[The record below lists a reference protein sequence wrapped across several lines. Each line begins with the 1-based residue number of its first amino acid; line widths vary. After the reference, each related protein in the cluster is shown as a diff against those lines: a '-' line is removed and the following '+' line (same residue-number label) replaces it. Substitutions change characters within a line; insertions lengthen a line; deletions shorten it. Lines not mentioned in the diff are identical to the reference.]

1 MAVETEGSRLGAGR
15 DVLGRSL
22 SVLGTCS
29 RAVRNAAHD
38 LAGQL
43 ADAADGLSNL
53 SPLSLHRRWVREAA
67 HDLAVAI
74 AKGLAQPR
82 RLLPRLRLRE
92 FIVSGPL
99 VRFFTRTLQRRIILA
114 NTIGLAI
121 LLGGIFYLS
130 QYHAWLID
138 AKRESLRAQGEIIAA
153 AIAAN
158 ASIETGRIVL
168 DPDRL
173 PEIEGSKSPFRDD
186 GFAALQLSIAP
197 ERVTPILKRLVPAS
211 DTRARVYAHDGTLII
226 DTAQLLRGQA
236 GRGEFPAGDKQVRIK
251 VKNNWTKF
259 LAWLMRGELPVYR
272 EIGSA
277 NGTAYP
283 EVRMALSGSTTPML
297 LVNEKGEQIVSMAVP
312 IQHHKTVQGVLLLS
326 TRPGEIDEVLS
337 EERNVIIALALTAFA
352 ATLLASFLLARTIAG
367 PMRRLSEVAENVSR
381 NIKARDELPEL
392 AHRADE
398 VGQMAA
404 AFREMTASL
413 HRRIEASERFAQD
426 VAHELKNPLT
436 AARSTAEALAYAK
449 SPEQQA
455 ELVQQI
461 QGELKRL
468 NKLITD
474 VSNASRLDAEL
485 ALQETEPVDMR
496 EVLYGVADVFR
507 DILGG
512 DTRRIVLDIAELPY
526 DPSAYVVRGL
536 EERLSRVITN
546 LLDNAVSFSPENGV
560 VTVRARRIGTEIEVV
575 VEDEGPGIPADKLE
589 DIFKRFY
596 SDRPQ
601 TDRTIGKNSGLG
613 LSISREIV
621 NASGGRIWAAN
632 RKQLANG
639 RAAWPDDPAGVRV
652 RRMAAMAGAAFV
664 VRLPA
669 ADGPASKGAPQ
680 LARRH

>member
-1 MAVETEGSRLGAGR
+1 MAVETDGSRFGAGAR
-15 DVLGRSL
+15 ETLRRGVSAFSVYGR
-22 SVLGTCS
+22 
-29 RAVRNAAHD
+29 A
-38 LAGQL
+38 
-43 ADAADGLSNL
+43 
-53 SPLSLHRRWVREAA
+53 VREAA
-67 HDLAVAI
+67 HDLAANLG
-74 AKGLAQPR
+74 KGFGGLRALAR
-82 RLLPRLRLRE
+82 RLQLYDLL
-92 FIVSGPL
+92 VSGPL
-99 VRFFTRTLQRRIILA
+99 IRFFTRTLQRRIILA
-114 NTIGLAI
+114 NSIGLAI

-138 AKRESLRAQGEIIAA
+138 AKRDSLRAQGEIIAA

-158 ASIETGRIVL
+158 ASVETGRIVL

-197 ERVTPILKRLVPAS
+197 ERVTPILKRLVPATE
-211 DTRARVYAHDGTLII
+211 TRARVYAQDGTLIV
-226 DTAQLLRGQA
+226 DSAQFLVRGPVTRAEQPGGDNQ
-236 GRGEFPAGDKQVRIK
+236 GRVK

-259 LAWLMRGELPVYR
+259 LAWLMRGDLPVYR
-272 EIGSA
+272 EIGSS

-297 LVNEKGEQIVSMAVP
+297 LVNEKGEQIVSLAVP
-312 IQHHKTVQGVLLLS
+312 IQYRKAVQGVLLLS

-367 PMRRLSEVAENVSR
+367 PMRRLSAVAENVSR

-392 AHRADE
+392 ANRADE

-413 HRRIEASERFAQD
+413 YRRIEASERFAQD

-436 AARSTAEALAYAK
+436 AARSTAESLAYAK
-449 SPEQQA
+449 TPAQHE

-496 EVLYGVADVFR
+496 LVLRGVIEVFR
-507 DILGG
+507 DILGS
-512 DTRRIVLDIAELPY
+512 DSRRVVLDIAELPQN
-526 DPSAYVVRGL
+526 PTAFVVIGL
-536 EERLSRVITN
+536 DARLGRVITN
-546 LLDNAVSFSPENGV
+546 LLDNAISFSPENGV
-560 VTVRARRIGTEIEVV
+560 ITVSARRVDSEIEIVV
-575 VEDEGPGIPADKLE
+575 DDSGPGVPTDKLE
-589 DIFKRFY
+589 EIFARFY

-601 TDRTIGKNSGLG
+601 TDRTVGKNSGLG

-621 NASGGRIWAAN
+621 NAYGGRIWASN
-632 RKQLANG
+632 RKLRPGIASSAQDDH
-639 RAAWPDDPAGVRV
+639 AALKDRRIPGV
-652 RRMAAMAGAAFV
+652 AGARFT
-664 VRLPA
+664 VRLPGADA
-669 ADGPASKGAPQ
+669 AASKGAQ
-680 LARRH
+680 LLGRRT

>member
-1 MAVETEGSRLGAGR
+1 MAVETDGSRFGAGAR
-15 DVLGRSL
+15 DTLRRGASALSASGRAIRDAANDLSGNLPRSL
-22 SVLGTCS
+22 ADL
-29 RAVRNAAHD
+29 RA
-38 LAGQL
+38 LA
-43 ADAADGLSNL
+43 
-53 SPLSLHRRWVREAA
+53 R
-67 HDLAVAI
+67 
-74 AKGLAQPR
+74 
-82 RLLPRLRLRE
+82 RLRLYE
-92 FIVSGPL
+92 LLTSGPL

-114 NTIGLAI
+114 NTLGLAI

-158 ASIETGRIVL
+158 ASVETGRIVL

-173 PEIEGSKSPFRDD
+173 PEVDGAKSPFRDD

-197 ERVTPILKRLVPAS
+197 ERVTPILKRLIPAT
-211 DTRARVYAHDGTLII
+211 DTRARVYAQDGTLIV
-226 DTAQLLRGQA
+226 DSAQMLALRPVPRGDLAPAENQ
-236 GRGEFPAGDKQVRIK
+236 GRVK
-251 VKNNWTKF
+251 VKSTWTKF
-259 LAWLMRGELPVYR
+259 LTWLMRGDLPVYK
-272 EIGSA
+272 EIGSS

-297 LVNEKGEQIVSMAVP
+297 LVNEKGEQIVSLAVP
-312 IQHHKTVQGVLLLS
+312 IQYRKAVQGVLLLS

-398 VGQMAA
+398 VGQMAT

-413 HRRIEASERFAQD
+413 YRRIEASERFAQD

-436 AARSTAEALAYAK
+436 AARSTAESLAYAK
-449 SPEQQA
+449 NPEQQA
-455 ELVQQI
+455 ELVRQI

-474 VSNASRLDAEL
+474 VSDASRLDAEL

-496 EVLYGVADVFR
+496 AVLYGIAEVFR
-507 DILGG
+507 DIAG
-512 DTRRIVLDIAELPY
+512 DERRVVLDIAEQPNN
-526 DPSAYVVRGL
+526 PAAYVVQGL
-536 EERLSRVITN
+536 EARLGRVITN
-546 LLDNAVSFSPENGV
+546 LLDNALSFSPENGV
-560 VTVRARRIGTEIEVV
+560 ITVRARRVGPEIEIV
-575 VEDEGPGIPADKLE
+575 VEDEGPGIPPEQLE

-601 TDRTIGKNSGLG
+601 TDRTVGKNSGLG
-613 LSISREIV
+613 LSISREII
-621 NASGGRIWAAN
+621 NAYGGRIWAAN
-632 RKQLANG
+632 RKQPIREG
-639 RAAWPDDPAGVRV
+639 AAWSEEQPDLRERRIPGV
-652 RRMAAMAGAAFV
+652 AGACFT

-669 ADGPASKGAPQ
+669 ADALATKGAPL
-680 LARRH
+680 LARRP

>member
-1 MAVETEGSRLGAGR
+1 
-15 DVLGRSL
+15 
-22 SVLGTCS
+22 
-29 RAVRNAAHD
+29 
-38 LAGQL
+38 
-43 ADAADGLSNL
+43 
-53 SPLSLHRRWVREAA
+53 
-67 HDLAVAI
+67 
-74 AKGLAQPR
+74 
-82 RLLPRLRLRE
+82 
-92 FIVSGPL
+92 
-99 VRFFTRTLQRRIILA
+99 
-114 NTIGLAI
+114 
-121 LLGGIFYLS
+121 
-130 QYHAWLID
+130 
-138 AKRESLRAQGEIIAA
+138 
-153 AIAAN
+153 
-158 ASIETGRIVL
+158 
-168 DPDRL
+168 
-173 PEIEGSKSPFRDD
+173 
-186 GFAALQLSIAP
+186 
-197 ERVTPILKRLVPAS
+197 
-211 DTRARVYAHDGTLII
+211 
-226 DTAQLLRGQA
+226 
-236 GRGEFPAGDKQVRIK
+236 
-251 VKNNWTKF
+251 
-259 LAWLMRGELPVYR
+259 
-272 EIGSA
+272 
-277 NGTAYP
+277 
-283 EVRMALSGSTTPML
+283 ML

-312 IQHHKTVQGVLLLS
+312 IQYRKGVQGVLLLS

-449 SPEQQA
+449 TPDQQA

-485 ALQETEPVDMR
+485 ALQETELVDMR
-496 EVLYGVADVFR
+496 EVLHGVADVFR
-507 DILGG
+507 DILGREG
-512 DTRRIVLDIAELPY
+512 RRIVLDIAPSH
-526 DPSAYVVRGL
+526 DPSTYVVRGL

-546 LLDNAVSFSPENGV
+546 LLDNAVSFSPANGV
-560 VTVRARRIGTEIEVV
+560 VRVSARRLGPEIEVV
-575 VEDEGPGIPADKLE
+575 VEDEGPGIPANKLE

-601 TDRTIGKNSGLG
+601 TDRTVGKNSGLG

-621 NASGGRIWAAN
+621 NAYGGRIWAIN
-632 RKQLANG
+632 RKGEDPAL
-639 RAAWPDDPAGVRV
+639 AAWPVDAGLRDSGPAAV
-652 RRMAAMAGAAFV
+652 AGAAFL

-669 ADGPASKGAPQ
+669 ADMPASKGAPP

>member
-1 MAVETEGSRLGAGR
+1 MAVETEGARLGAG
-15 DVLGRSL
+15 GGEAQKQGL
-22 SVLGTCS
+22 SVLAARGRTLRTTAHALVG
-29 RAVRNAAHD
+29 RAAELGRGVRGRVPLRLQPRA
-38 LAGQL
+38 LAGAITKAL
-43 ADAADGLSNL
+43 AD
-53 SPLSLHRRWVREAA
+53 
-67 HDLAVAI
+67 
-74 AKGLAQPR
+74 PR
-82 RLLPRLRLRE
+82 ALLQRLRLY
-92 FIVSGPL
+92 IVSGPL
-99 VRFFTRTLQRRIILA
+99 VGFFTRTLQRRIILA

-121 LLGGIFYLS
+121 LLGGIFYLI

-158 ASIETGRIVL
+158 ASVETGRIVL

-197 ERVTPILKRLVPAS
+197 ERVTPILKRLVPGG

-236 GRGEFPAGDKQVRIK
+236 DRGELPAGAKQIRIK

-312 IQHHKTVQGVLLLS
+312 IQYRKAVQGVLLLS

-455 ELVQQI
+455 ELVEQI

-468 NKLITD
+468 NKLISD
-474 VSNASRLDAEL
+474 VANASRLDAEL

-496 EVLYGVADVFR
+496 EVLHGVANVFR

-512 DTRRIVLDIAELPY
+512 EGPRIVLDIAPSL

-546 LLDNAVSFSPENGV
+546 LLDNAISFSPANGV
-560 VTVRARRIGTEIEVV
+560 VRMSARRSGSEIEVV
-575 VEDEGPGIPADKLE
+575 VQDEGPGIPANKLE

-601 TDRTIGKNSGLG
+601 TDRTVGKNSGLG

-621 NASGGRIWAAN
+621 NAYGGRIWATN
-632 RKQLANG
+632 RNG
-639 RAAWPDDPAGVRV
+639 ADMASAAWPDEADLRV
-652 RRMAAMAGAAFV
+652 KGPPAMAGAAFV

-669 ADGPASKGAPQ
+669 ADMPKGAPP

>member
-1 MAVETEGSRLGAGR
+1 MAVETDGSRFGAGAM
-15 DVLGRSL
+15 
-22 SVLGTCS
+22 GTLRRATLAAS
-29 RAVRNAAHD
+29 NYGRAVRHAAQD
-38 LAGQL
+38 VAARLTKAFGPVRALA
-43 ADAADGLSNL
+43 
-53 SPLSLHRRWVREAA
+53 H
-67 HDLAVAI
+67 
-74 AKGLAQPR
+74 
-82 RLLPRLRLRE
+82 RLRLYD
-92 FIVSGPL
+92 FIVHGPL
-99 VRFFTRTLQRRIILA
+99 IRFFTRTLQRRIILA
-114 NTIGLAI
+114 NTIGLVI

-158 ASIETGRIVL
+158 ASVETGRIVL

-173 PEIEGSKSPFRDD
+173 PEVEGARSPFRDD

-197 ERVTPILKRLVPAS
+197 ERVTPILRRLVPAT

-226 DTAQLLRGQA
+226 DTAHLLSRGQVA
-236 GRGEFPAGDKQVRIK
+236 RAEPQPGENQGRIK
-251 VKNNWTKF
+251 VKNSWTRF

-277 NGTAYP
+277 NGTFYP

-312 IQHHKTVQGVLLLS
+312 IQYRKAVQGVLLLS
-326 TRPGEIDEVLS
+326 TRPGEIDEVLT

-367 PMRRLSEVAENVSR
+367 PMRRLSAVAENVSR

-413 HRRIEASERFAQD
+413 YRRIEASERFAQD

-436 AARSTAEALAYAK
+436 AARSTAESLAYAK
-449 SPEQQA
+449 NPEQQA
-455 ELVQQI
+455 ELVHQI

-496 EVLYGVADVFR
+496 EVLRGVTTAFR
-507 DILGG
+507 DMLAG
-512 DTRRIVLDIAELPY
+512 DTRRIVLEIAEHPH
-526 DPSAYVVRGL
+526 DPAAYVVYGL
-536 EERLSRVITN
+536 DARLGRVITN
-546 LLDNAVSFSPENGV
+546 LLDNAISFSPESGV
-560 VTVRARRIGTEIEVV
+560 ITVSARRVGSEIEIV
-575 VEDEGPGIPADKLE
+575 VEDDGPGIPADKLE

-601 TDRTIGKNSGLG
+601 TDRTVGKNSGLG

-621 NASGGRIWAAN
+621 NAYGGRIWATN
-632 RKQLANG
+632 RRHLRNG
-639 RAAWPDDPAGVRV
+639 SASWHSDRESVDARHLPDV
-652 RRMAAMAGAAFV
+652 AGARFT

-669 ADGPASKGAPQ
+669 TDASASKASKGAPL

>member
-1 MAVETEGSRLGAGR
+1 MAVGTDGPRFHESAQGAFRRGI
-15 DVLGRSL
+15 SA
-22 SVLGTCS
+22 LGT
-29 RAVRNAAHD
+29 H
-38 LAGQL
+38 G
-43 ADAADGLSNL
+43 
-53 SPLSLHRRWVREAA
+53 RRFREATRR
-67 HDLAVAI
+67 I
-74 AKGLAQPR
+74 AQR
-82 RLLPRLRLRE
+82 
-92 FIVSGPL
+92 GPVYDFL
-99 VRFFTRTLQRRIILA
+99 VFNPLIRFFTRTLQRRIILA
-114 NTIGLAI
+114 NTIGLVI

-158 ASIETGRIVL
+158 ASVETGRIVL

-173 PEIEGSKSPFRDD
+173 PEIEGAKSPFRDD

-197 ERVTPILKRLVPAS
+197 ERVTPILRRLVPAT

-226 DTAQLLRGQA
+226 DTAQLLSRGQIA
-236 GRGEFPAGDKQVRIK
+236 RLEPSTGQPQGRIK
-251 VKNNWTKF
+251 VKNSWTKF
-259 LAWLMRGELPVYR
+259 LAWLMRGDLPVYR
-272 EIGSA
+272 EIGTA

-283 EVRMALSGSTTPML
+283 EVRMALGGSATPML

-312 IQHHKTVQGVLLLS
+312 IQYRKAIQGVLLLS

-337 EERNVIIALALTAFA
+337 EERNVIIALAFTAFA

-381 NIKARDELPEL
+381 NIKARDDELPEL
-392 AHRADE
+392 TRRADE

-404 AFREMTASL
+404 SFQEMTASL

-449 SPEQQA
+449 NPEQHA
-455 ELVQQI
+455 ELVRQI

-485 ALQETEPVDMR
+485 ALQEREPVDMR
-496 EVLYGVADVFR
+496 EVLQGVAKAFSDM
-507 DILGG
+507 LTE
-512 DTRRIVLDIAELPY
+512 DTRRVVLDVAEQPH
-526 DPSAYVVRGL
+526 PGSYVVRGL
-536 EERLSRVITN
+536 EPRLGRVITN
-546 LLDNAVSFSPENGV
+546 LVDNAISFSPENGV
-560 VTVRARRIGTEIEVV
+560 VSVRARRLGAEIEIVV
-575 VEDEGPGIPADKLE
+575 DDDGPGIPADKLE

-601 TDRTIGKNSGLG
+601 TDRTVGKNSGLG
-613 LSISREIV
+613 LSISREII
-621 NASGGRIWAAN
+621 NAYGGRIWAAN
-632 RKQLANG
+632 RRRSGNG
-639 RAAWPDDPAGVRV
+639 AAVWQDDNEGLGARRQPDV
-652 RRMAAMAGAAFV
+652 AGARFI

-669 ADGPASKGAPQ
+669 ADAPAMKGVPA
-680 LARRH
+680 LARRF

>member
-1 MAVETEGSRLGAGR
+1 MAVQTDGSRFGASARETLKRG
-15 DVLGRSL
+15 VSTFG
-22 SVLGTCS
+22 VFG
-29 RAVRNAAHD
+29 RAVRHRAHD
-38 LAGQL
+38 AAVPVASTFAGL
-43 ADAADGLSNL
+43 RALS
-53 SPLSLHRRWVREAA
+53 
-67 HDLAVAI
+67 
-74 AKGLAQPR
+74 R
-82 RLLPRLRLRE
+82 RLHLYDLLT
-92 FIVSGPL
+92 FGPL
-99 VRFFTRTLQRRIILA
+99 IRFFTRTLQRRIILA
-114 NTIGLAI
+114 NTIGLVI

-158 ASIETGRIVL
+158 ASVETGRIVL

-173 PEIEGSKSPFRDD
+173 PEIDGAKSPFRDD

-197 ERVTPILKRLVPAS
+197 ERVTPILRRLVPAT
-211 DTRARVYAHDGTLII
+211 DTRARIYAHDGTLII
-226 DTAQLLRGQA
+226 DTAQLLSRGQLA
-236 GRGEFPAGDKQVRIK
+236 REPSAGDRVK
-251 VKNNWTKF
+251 VKSNWTKF
-259 LAWLMRGELPVYR
+259 LAWLTRGDLPVYR

-297 LVNEKGEQIVSMAVP
+297 LVNERGEQIVSLAVP
-312 IQHHKTVQGVLLLS
+312 IQYRKAVQGVLLLS

-337 EERNVIIALALTAFA
+337 EERNVIIALALTAFS

-404 AFREMTASL
+404 AFRQMTASL
-413 HRRIEASERFAQD
+413 YRRIEASEHFAQD

-436 AARSTAEALAYAK
+436 AARSTAESLAYAK
-449 SPEQQA
+449 SPEQQQ
-455 ELVQQI
+455 ELVRQI
-461 QGELKRL
+461 QAELKRL

-496 EVLYGVADVFR
+496 EILHAVADVFR
-507 DILGG
+507 ESLGG
-512 DTRRIVLDIAELPY
+512 GTRRILLEIAEQSQYPA
-526 DPSAYVVRGL
+526 AYVVRGHDA
-536 EERLSRVITN
+536 RLGRVITN
-546 LLDNAVSFSPENGV
+546 LIDNAISFSPENGV
-560 VTVRARRIGTEIEVV
+560 ITVRARRLGPEIEIL
-575 VEDEGPGIPADKLE
+575 VEDDGPGIPADKLE

-601 TDRTIGKNSGLG
+601 TDRTVGKNSGLG

-621 NASGGRIWAAN
+621 NAYGGRIWASN
-632 RKQLANG
+632 RKHQPNG
-639 RAAWPDDPAGVRV
+639 SAAWHDDQIALRDRRGPGV
-652 RRMAAMAGAAFV
+652 AGACFT

-669 ADGPASKGAPQ
+669 ADVPASKGAPL

>member
-1 MAVETEGSRLGAGR
+1 MAVETDGSRFGAGAR
-15 DVLGRSL
+15 ETLRRGVSAFSVYGR
-22 SVLGTCS
+22 
-29 RAVRNAAHD
+29 A
-38 LAGQL
+38 
-43 ADAADGLSNL
+43 
-53 SPLSLHRRWVREAA
+53 VREAA
-67 HDLAVAI
+67 HDLAANLG
-74 AKGLAQPR
+74 KGFAGLRALAR
-82 RLLPRLRLRE
+82 RLQLYDLL
-92 FIVSGPL
+92 VSGPL
-99 VRFFTRTLQRRIILA
+99 IRFFTRTLQRRIILA
-114 NTIGLAI
+114 NSIGLAI

-138 AKRESLRAQGEIIAA
+138 AKRDSLRAQGEIIAA

-158 ASIETGRIVL
+158 ASVETGRIVL

-197 ERVTPILKRLVPAS
+197 ERVTPILKRLVPATE
-211 DTRARVYAHDGTLII
+211 TRARVYAQDGTLIV
-226 DTAQLLRGQA
+226 DSAQFLVRGQVA
-236 GRGEFPAGDKQVRIK
+236 RAEQPAGENQGRVK

-259 LAWLMRGELPVYR
+259 LAWLMRGDLPVYR
-272 EIGSA
+272 EIGSS

-297 LVNEKGEQIVSMAVP
+297 LVNEKGEQIVSLAVP
-312 IQHHKTVQGVLLLS
+312 IQYRKAVQGVLLLS

-367 PMRRLSEVAENVSR
+367 PMRRLSAVAENVSR

-392 AHRADE
+392 ANRADE

-413 HRRIEASERFAQD
+413 YRRIEASERFAQD

-436 AARSTAEALAYAK
+436 AARSTAESLAYAK
-449 SPEQQA
+449 TPAQHE

-496 EVLYGVADVFR
+496 EVLHVVAEVFR

-512 DTRRIVLDIAELPY
+512 DTRRLVLDIAEQSQEPA
-526 DPSAYVVRGL
+526 PYVVRGL
-536 EERLSRVITN
+536 EERLGRVITN
-546 LLDNAVSFSPENGV
+546 LIDNAISFSPENGV
-560 VTVRARRIGTEIEVV
+560 ITVRARRAGLEVEIV
-575 VEDEGPGIPADKLE
+575 VEDDGPGIPEDKLE

-601 TDRTIGKNSGLG
+601 TDGTVGKNSGLG

-621 NASGGRIWAAN
+621 NAYGGHIWASN
-632 RKQLANG
+632 RRQRKDG
-639 RAAWPDDPAGVRV
+639 TSAWQDDQAELRE
-652 RRMAAMAGAAFV
+652 RRMPGVAGARFT

-669 ADGPASKGAPQ
+669 ADVPASKGAPA